1 MKTLVRKSKAIAA
14 YASTL
19 PYRFR
24 LRQPTLRYH
33 FIHIPKNGGSA
44 VRAALRWRGDVV
56 LSEPRHYRYVDVVD
70 SENADLSFF
79 SIIRNPWSRTASRY
93 LFARKQSLKWPEGD
107 ARRQYIRAATFE
119 QFVRERR
126 MIEIP
131 AHPGQPWMGPL
142 NSWFNQL
149 EWVCDAN
156 GKLACDCLRF
166 EHLNS
171 DVNDYFHSMLV
182 LPDKKV
188 SADRYDYR
196 SMYTDELAEIVADVF
211 AEDIAFFG
219 FQFEGPAT
227 QNLAVGD

>member
-1 MKTLVRKSKAIAA
+1 MNIVLRKSKAIAA

-19 PYRFR
+19 PYR
-24 LRQPTLRYH
+24 LRFSKPALRYH

-56 LSEPRHYRYVDVVD
+56 LSEPRHFRYIDVAD
-70 SENADLSFF
+70 AENRDLRFF

-93 LFARKQSLKWPEGD
+93 LFARKQSLKWPKD
-107 ARRQYIRAATFE
+107 DSRRQYIREASFE

-126 MIEIP
+126 IIDIP

-149 EWVCDAN
+149 DWVRDEH

-166 EHLNS
+166 ENLNA
-171 DVNDYFHSMLV
+171 DINEYFDSWLL

-188 SADRYDYR
+188 AATRYDYR
-196 SMYTDELAEIVADVF
+196 SMYTDDLAEVVADVF
-211 AEDIAFFG
+211 ADDIEFFG
-219 FQFEGPAT
+219 FSFDGPAER
-227 QNLAVGD
+227 NIAVGG